1 MGYWPSVR
9 SRWLDIGQNLFWCVS
24 GPRRSRSPLTRKERT
39 QPRYSH
45 LDQTNMVNK
54 GFIIWLSE
62 QFFLRDTAG
71 RPERSR
77 WYHLARSGGQS
88 QRAIW
93 VILPARGASHIIIV
107 VSAIVLSKI
116 ICFNSENANFVM
128 YNILS
133 KEVVWQSAVTGS
145 NVLKKRNR
153 HFCLQNRER
162 GGLWGWG

>member
-1 MGYWPSVR
+1 MR
-9 SRWLDIGQNLFWCVS
+9 SRWLDIGQVLFLCDY
-24 GPRRSRSPLTRKERT
+24 GPRRSQSPLTRKERT

-77 WYHLARSGGQS
+77 WHHLARSGSQS

-93 VILPARGASHIIIV
+93 VILPARGASHIIMSFKFTI
-107 VSAIVLSKI
+107 SKKENNAIKP
-116 ICFNSENANFVM
+116 
-128 YNILS
+128 
-133 KEVVWQSAVTGS
+133 TGS
-145 NVLKKRNR
+145 WPL
-153 HFCLQNRER
+153 REFLR
-162 GGLWGWG
+162 YP